1 MEFQH
6 AAHASM
12 TSKPI
17 SDLYSEKTVPKS
29 IFTVGCH
36 RHFALHLSLWSC
48 PGAIN
53 VFSSLIKSIVQPW
66 FEVQKSSPFNRQ
78 MAQGRFRVNQR
89 HRSQCLS
96 MGLRAGGWS
105 RFTRWLCNVQTA
117 GRLILGFT
125 SAAVLPQH
133 N

>member
-1 MEFQH
+1 MLH
-6 AAHASM
+6 TLDR

-17 SDLYSEKTVPKS
+17 SNLYTGKKYTSVS
-29 IFTVGCH
+29 
-36 RHFALHLSLWSC
+36 SLWGVGDPSLWLRLE
-48 PGAIN
+48 GIA
-53 VFSSLIKSIVQPW
+53 VFSSLIKSIVHPW
-66 FEVQKSSPFNRQ
+66 LQVQKPAFFNRQ
-78 MAQGRFRVNQR
+78 MAQGRFRVIQR
-89 HRSQCLS
+89 HRRQCLS
-96 MGLRAGGWS
+96 VGLGAGGRS